1 VHILE
6 SSRKNYQINSTI
18 LLLQNDVAI
27 LCKKFKDMHTTH
39 AYHLTDGYHP

>member
-6 SSRKNYQINSTI
+6 SSRQNYQINSTI

-27 LCKKFKDMHTTH
+27 LYKKLKDMHTH